1 MVLKNSFMVASKNIR
16 PGEIIFKDK
25 ALITGP
31 KQGCL
36 PCCLTC
42 YETLINVD
50 HLFRCPGCHFP
61 FCQEKCAKVI
71 SKFTWNNFIIQLNC
85 DCQSSNHE
93 AECLVLKRAEIYIDD
108 VTEFHPIY
116 LCILPL
122 RGLLL
127 KSTQPKLF
135 QVT

>member
-1 MVLKNSFMVASKNIR
+1 L
-16 PGEIIFKDK
+16 D
-25 ALITGP
+25 
-31 KQGCL
+31 
-36 PCCLTC
+36 
-42 YETLINVD
+42 
-50 HLFRCPGCHFP
+50 
-61 FCQEKCAKVI
+61 VI
-71 SKFTWNNFIIQLNC
+71 SHFVKRNAQRCYHNFTQNNFIIQLNSH
-85 DCQSSNHE
+85 CQNSNHE

-135 QVT
+135 QVTQK